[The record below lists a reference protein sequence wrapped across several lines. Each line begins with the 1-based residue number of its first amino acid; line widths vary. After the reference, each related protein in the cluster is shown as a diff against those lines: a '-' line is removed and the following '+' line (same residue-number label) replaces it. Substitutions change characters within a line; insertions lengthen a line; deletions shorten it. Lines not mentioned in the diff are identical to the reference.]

1 MVFEIIIKT
10 YYSLTGKNIFEDI
23 WFFYP
28 AGLTEKNLTY
38 YRNIIMHYVEYQQAI
53 YACVW
58 RPLPWKS
65 MTNEHNFVTKK
76 G

>member
-28 AGLTEKNLTY
+28 PGLTEKNLTY
-38 YRNIIMHYVEYQQAI
+38 YRNIIMHYVEY
-53 YACVW
+53 
-58 RPLPWKS
+58 
-65 MTNEHNFVTKK
+65 
-76 G
+76 